1 MSVSLFCSFQNSEKG
16 VQIHERKA
24 LNTEFYINIC
34 MYSPTE
40 IGMDDVIPFHCLLK
54 MYLENDSNNC
64 RVEYSKMNVLST
76 MNITE
81 RAGLFVQYK
90 AKLVAKY
97 IFMSLTYMMDLLPHI
112 NNLNVSYQMSVMD
125 SNDNDIKSRLSLS
138 TRHTGE
144 SCLSKAD
151 TMQLL
156 FFNGFRP
163 THSEDICKGY
173 SESAA
178 PRIQCTHIGIDVI
191 SQANYARVTWNCT
204 DPISRERQK
213 AGQQTT
219 HISKFVLEVLALF
232 VIWDIVL

>member
-1 MSVSLFCSFQNSEKG
+1 MNLYFDINISLFFLHHNIVSVSVFCSFQNSEKG
-16 VQIHERKA
+16 IQIHERKA

-54 MYLENDSNNC
+54 MYLENDSNNF

-76 MNITE
+76 MSITE
-81 RAGLFVQYK
+81 RTGLFAQYK
-90 AKLVAKY
+90 AKLVARD

-125 SNDNDIKSRLSLS
+125 SYDNDIKSRLSLF

-151 TMQLL
+151 QCNYCSTKDSGQLIL
-156 FFNGFRP
+156 KIFVKDTVNQPSRG
-163 THSEDICKGY
+163 HNV
-173 SESAA
+173 
-178 PRIQCTHIGIDVI
+178 HI
-191 SQANYARVTWNCT
+191 
-204 DPISRERQK
+204 
-213 AGQQTT
+213 
-219 HISKFVLEVLALF
+219 LA
-232 VIWDIVL
+232 WK